1 MIAKIAAWWNSL
13 PHGVQAVLVGFGSA
27 AGQVL
32 GSKVWDWANNQPVCE
47 AGVAIGACVKFTA
60 VAAIRTGIVAVGGLY
75 LKSSLYKRSP
85 QAQA

>member
-1 MIAKIAAWWNSL
+1 MIAKIAAWWASL
-13 PHGVQAVLVGFGSA
+13 PHGVQALIVGFGSA

-32 GSKVWDWANNQPVCE
+32 GSKIWDWANNQPVCA
-47 AGVAIGACVKFTA
+47 AGVAAMACVKFTA

-75 LKSSLYKRSP
+75 LKSSLYKSP